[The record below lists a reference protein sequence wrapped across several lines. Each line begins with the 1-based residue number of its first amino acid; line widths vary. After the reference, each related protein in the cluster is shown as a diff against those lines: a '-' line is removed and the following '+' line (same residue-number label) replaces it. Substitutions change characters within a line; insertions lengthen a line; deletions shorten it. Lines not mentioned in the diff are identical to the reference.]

1 MSGNYT
7 LALNSTNVVGSG
19 NNTYKFNF
27 ASGGFQA
34 KDSEIAIGSLTI
46 PYSWFNVSS
55 AYGNNT
61 FSITVPSNGL
71 DTKNTQTFTLPNG
84 FYQVSDINNYVQ
96 LWLYNNNYYLNNA
109 SGQPVYYINF
119 SANTTYYRVDILF
132 TAVPTSTTIPSG
144 YSLPS
149 GTTQGWSLGLPS
161 TSKTIQLTLPSNGPN
176 AILGLTAGTYPS
188 VTTSTYT
195 QPSNIT
201 PVGSSINALLCHCN
215 LVNNHIV
222 NPSDI
227 LDLIPINSTFGSN
240 INYQPPFSKFIAIRD
255 GNYSSLQINFTDQ
268 NNTPLNAQ
276 DSNIG
281 MTLLIRQKQK

>member
-1 MSGNYT
+1 MANTNFTVHNGLTVGPTTIDAATGNINSSGNITITGSVFLGTSLNYT
-7 LALNSTNVVGSG
+7 PLYARLQHGDN
-19 NNTYKFNF
+19 
-27 ASGGFQA
+27 
-34 KDSEIAIGSLTI
+34 
-46 PYSWFNVSS
+46 
-55 AYGNNT
+55 
-61 FSITVPSNGL
+61 
-71 DTKNTQTFTLPNG
+71 
-84 FYQVSDINNYVQ
+84 INNYVQ

-149 GTTQGWSLGLPS
+149 GTTGWSLGLPS

-188 VTTSTYT
+188 ITTSTYT

-201 PVGSSINALLCHCN
+201 PVGSTINALLCHCN